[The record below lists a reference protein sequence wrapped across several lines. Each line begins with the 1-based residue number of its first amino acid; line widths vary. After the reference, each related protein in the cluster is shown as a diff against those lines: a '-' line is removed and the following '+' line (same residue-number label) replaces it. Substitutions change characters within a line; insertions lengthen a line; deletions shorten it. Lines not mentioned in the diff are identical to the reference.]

1 MRARR
6 AHHGVAV
13 ITAVVACQCVVGV
26 ARADCPPGRI
36 NQVTISVTPAP
47 NIATYDPFAV
57 GDSMATVAITITSTA
72 NQACTAAISFA
83 RTPTNAQMSAGAS
96 TLNYVIEPAGGGNS
110 LITTGYV
117 SGSSP
122 PAANRIGVTVPANG
136 SATAN
141 IRVRIPAGQVVGSG
155 TYQDNLVQL
164 LLIGLDN
171 SNQPQSSKTGP
182 LFAPQTTVIAKCTM
196 PPPSS
201 SSLNFSSAISNGQP
215 NEAMKQTVSF
225 SNVQCTAP
233 TKLRLTGAALQPTP
247 AIGPRSGFDNFIN
260 FRAQGSF
267 GSATSTLTTTQTSQ
281 SVDSSQ
287 KNVASGATTSGQI
300 DVDVNLVNGQPI
312 IAGSYSGTLTVS
324 IDPSF

>member
-1 MRARR
+1 MLAM
-6 AHHGVAV
+6 AGA
-13 ITAVVACQCVVGV
+13 IGGAAPGLAACSGL
-26 ARADCPPGRI
+26 
-36 NQVTISVTPAP
+36 NQVTVSVTPGP
-47 NIATYDPFAV
+47 VISGYDPFTFGDTVRSMTLTVRNLANPQCDV
-57 GDSMATVAITITSTA
+57 G
-72 NQACTAAISFA
+72 ISFV
-83 RTPTNAQMSAGAS
+83 RSAGTPARMANGGS
-96 TLNYVIEPAGGGNS
+96 TLPYDITRSGGGS
-110 LITTGYV
+110 TLITQTGYT
-117 SGSSP
+117 GIGTP
-122 PAANRIGVTVPANG
+122 PAANRIDFLNIPGNS
-136 SATAN
+136 SASAN
-141 IRVRIPAGQVVGSG
+141 IELRVPQGQVVPSG
-155 TYQDNLVQL
+155 PYADAITITTFRLQN
-164 LLIGLDN
+164 G
-171 SNQPQSSKTGP
+171 SNQPNAQGP
-182 LFAPQTTVIAKCTM
+182 TFPFTPQATVIAKCTM

-300 DVDVNLVNGQPI
+300 NVDINLVNGQPI